1 MQSFVLY
8 RSVRLSN
15 INCSECLCYKIY
27 GGFMVNFENEINILD
42 KRNSLDCILIS
53 DGNRL
58 IALTECTEGCR

>member
-1 MQSFVLY
+1 MLQDLW
-8 RSVRLSN
+8 
-15 INCSECLCYKIY
+15 
-27 GGFMVNFENEINILD
+27 GFMVNFENEINILD